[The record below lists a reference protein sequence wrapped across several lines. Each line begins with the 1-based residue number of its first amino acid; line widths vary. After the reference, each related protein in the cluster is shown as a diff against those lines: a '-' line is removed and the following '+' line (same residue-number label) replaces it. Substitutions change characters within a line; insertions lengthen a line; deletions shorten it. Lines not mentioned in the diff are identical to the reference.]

1 MPLHRLG
8 VTPRDQDEGRPAIAG
23 EDPVDQLADAWRRPV
38 QVFEDD
44 HELPVPGEL
53 TEHTDHRVLD
63 PVSGDVGGDRG
74 RAVDEIGEHGRECG
88 RVDVGVGG
96 GRVRR
101 RSARLTS
108 AAFVTGWR
116 A

>member
-1 MPLHRLG
+1 MPRSTG
-8 VTPRDQDEGRPAIAG
+8 SVPRPRDQDEGRPAIAG

-53 TEHTDHRVLD
+53 TDGTRITVVLD

-74 RAVDEIGEHGRECG
+74 RAVDEIGQHGRECG
-88 RVDVGVGG
+88 RVDVGVGRG
-96 GRVRR
+96 AYDVDRHD
-101 RSARLTS
+101 
-108 AAFVTGWR
+108 
-116 A
+116 